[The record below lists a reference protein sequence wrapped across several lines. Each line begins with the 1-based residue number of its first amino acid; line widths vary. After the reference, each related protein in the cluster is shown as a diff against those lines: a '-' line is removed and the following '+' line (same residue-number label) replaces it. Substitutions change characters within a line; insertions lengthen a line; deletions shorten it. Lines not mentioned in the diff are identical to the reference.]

1 MNKQAWP
8 IPSKAKAARQMAA
21 GQLRVLPTCLAIAA
35 MCSAGLAQAND
46 FTWKGGAG
54 SGTQN
59 MSNAQNWTPS
69 FRPPGRSD
77 VIHFGTSTF
86 TTVVSDLFSCCNQ
99 VVFDVGANAF
109 TLQGASNT
117 LWNLDN
123 GIVNKSSKVQ
133 TIDWGS
139 KVGFAIQA
147 DQTWDGGTAGML
159 ITGDMTQRKNL
170 TLSNKVVYKNLA
182 SASISDDANS
192 NVGLTINSGSSYSTA
207 GAFTVSGGFPTS
219 SGSIQVQGVGSSL
232 LVGADLN
239 LGDVGSGTLLI
250 DSGASASSK
259 NLTLGRTGTAKMT
272 VDGAGS
278 SFEAGNVALSNSD
291 LIVSGG
297 GTFTTT
303 GNMGSGQTNV
313 NFSIT
318 VKDTGTLFK
327 ANTAQRGLYLG
338 GQGNGL
344 MQLSNGAAADINAL
358 FMGQKGNGGFGVIE
372 ATGLG
377 TTLKTG
383 FVEGN
388 AGLLNVSNGAKFQ
401 VLNSM
406 TMGQAGDSSF
416 VAAVAGNGAL
426 LSVAQA
432 ITVGAD
438 GIGRL
443 DVLDGG
449 VVDVGQ
455 LVINNLG
462 VVNLQG
468 GLLRMGSGRMS
479 GTLNWESGTLNF
491 KSNYATGD
499 FLGHDMVL
507 SAGQILKGD
516 AQIRVGAGDS
526 LTFAGGA
533 LQALDFQLDV
543 NAAATV
549 GRGSSVAANT
559 VKNYGRLKLDGGSVN
574 GALLNAGTMT
584 GSGTIRANAAQAGF
598 TNSGRFDQGD
608 YVELVNS
615 GSNVNTGVWA
625 LSRGGALQ
633 LRSSNLNNQ
642 GLLTLAGASIGAFD
656 ATSVLSNEASGTISG
671 NGVISAKFANQGSL
685 IVDGGKLA
693 IDKSFANG
701 GQILLTSAI
710 ASLSGGAIDNTGRIE
725 GLGQIG
731 NAINNQGFVSAK
743 GGTLTLAA
751 AVSNGGTLTVGR
763 DATLLLT
770 QGLQPNTG
778 KIQLAGGS
786 FDNNGRGLVNQ
797 AGAVISGFGE
807 VRSGLLSNNG
817 KILLSGGNSTI
828 YADVLSTAASQI
840 ILSGNS
846 NSTFYGNVDVQNG
859 AELRV
864 STGSVA
870 TFFGTVQQRTG
881 AKFSG
886 AGAKRFEGTLTVGAS
901 PGLGS
906 DEGDVEFGDSST
918 YLAEIGGITACT
930 LRCGSD
936 EAFKN
941 SSFDKYIVAGNL
953 SLNGTLKLTSW
964 NGFVA
969 QKGQSFDLL
978 DWGTL
983 TGTFAD
989 IDASGFKLAAGTAL
1003 DYSQLYTSGEIKV
1016 VAAAVPEPESYAL
1029 MLAGLAMLA
1038 WRRRKLS

>member
-1 MNKQAWP
+1 
-8 IPSKAKAARQMAA
+8 
-21 GQLRVLPTCLAIAA
+21 
-35 MCSAGLAQAND
+35 
-46 FTWKGGAG
+46 
-54 SGTQN
+54 
-59 MSNAQNWTPS
+59 MSVRQNWNPGVTPMG
-69 FRPPGRSD
+69 FD
-77 VIHFGTSTF
+77 HLHFGTSTF
-86 TTVVSDLFSCCNQ
+86 TTVTYDPLSNRSYDKIS
-99 VVFDVGANAF
+99 FDVGANAF
-109 TLQGASNT
+109 TLQSAGNSLALSH
-117 LWNLDN
+117 
-123 GIVNKSSKVQ
+123 GIVNNSSKVQ
-133 TIDWGS
+133 TLVWSASSLFIDG
-139 KVGFAIQA
+139 
-147 DQTWDGGTAGML
+147 DQTWDGGTAGMN
-159 ITGDMTQRKNL
+159 ITGGIGQRNDL
-170 TLSNKVVYKNLA
+170 TLSNKVAYKNLG
-182 SASISDDANS
+182 SALIGDSGSGNS
-192 NVGLTINSGSSYSTA
+192 KVSLTINSGSSFSTA
-207 GAFTVSGGFPTS
+207 ADLTLGSAFPTS
-219 SGSIQVQGVGSSL
+219 SGTINVQGVGSSL
-232 LVGADLN
+232 VVGTDLI
-239 LGDVGSGTLLI
+239 LGDVGSSTLLI
-250 DSGASASSK
+250 DSGASASSQRLFIGK
-259 NLTLGRTGTAKMT
+259 KGTAKLT

-278 SFEAGNVALSNSD
+278 SFSSGDVSFSNSE

-297 GTFTTT
+297 GKFTATI
-303 GNMGSGQTNV
+303 NMTDSFTPNENASV
-313 NFSIT
+313 T

-327 ANTAQRGLYLG
+327 VDLGFYLG
-338 GQGNGL
+338 SKGNGL
-344 MQLSNGAAADINAL
+344 MQLSKGATAEISSL
-358 FMGQKGNGGFGVIE
+358 FIGQQSTGGFGVLE

-377 TTLKTG
+377 STLKTKVVIG
-383 FVEGN
+383 R
-388 AGLLNVSNGAKFQ
+388 AGLLNVSNGAQ
-401 VLNSM
+401 VQVSDWMNI
-406 TMGQAGDSSF
+406 GEAGESSF
-416 VAAVAGNGAL
+416 AAAVGGGGAL

-432 ITVGAD
+432 LTVGSA
-438 GIGRL
+438 GAGRL
-443 DVLDGG
+443 DVLGGG

-455 LVINNLG
+455 LVIGDLG

-468 GLLRMGSGRMS
+468 GTLKMVTGNIA
-479 GTLNWESGTLNF
+479 GTLNWDSGTLNF

-516 AQIRVGAGDS
+516 AQIRVGSGDS

-533 LQALDFQLDV
+533 LQAIDFQMDA
-543 NAAATV
+543 NASAKV
-549 GRGSSVAANT
+549 GRASSLAANT
-559 VKNYGRLKLDGGSVN
+559 IKNYGRLMLDGGSVN

-584 GSGTIRANAAQAGF
+584 GSGAIRANLGQGGF
-598 TNSGRFDQGD
+598 INSGRFDQGD
-608 YVELVNS
+608 YVELVNP
-615 GSNVNTGVWA
+615 GSNINTGVWT
-625 LSRGGALQ
+625 LGKGGALQ

-642 GLLTLAGASIGAFD
+642 GLMSLAGASIGAFD
-656 ATSVLSNEASGTISG
+656 GTSKLVNEAGGMISG
-671 NGVISAKFANQGSL
+671 NGVISASFANQGSL
-685 IVDGGKLA
+685 IVEGGKLSV
-693 IDKSFANG
+693 DKRFANS

-710 ASLSGGAIDNTGRIE
+710 ASLSGGAIDNSGRIE

-743 GGTLTLAA
+743 GGILTLAA
-751 AVSNGGTLTVGR
+751 GGISNRGTLSVDR
-763 DATLLLT
+763 DATLRLT
-770 QGLQPNTG
+770 QGLLPNMG
-778 KIQLAGGS
+778 KIQLAGGT
-786 FDNNGRGLVNQ
+786 FDNNGFAMSNEV
-797 AGAVISGFGE
+797 GAVINGFGSLN
-807 VRSGLLSNNG
+807 SGLLTNKG

-828 YADVLSTAASQI
+828 YADMLSTAASQI

-989 IDASGFKLAAGTAL
+989 IDATGFKLAAGTQL
-1003 DYSQLYTSGEIKV
+1003 DYSQLYTSGEIRV
-1016 VAAAVPEPESYAL
+1016 MAAPVPEPETYAL
-1029 MLAGLAMLA
+1029 MLAGLGLLA
-1038 WRRRKLS
+1038 WRRRKFG

>member
-1 MNKQAWP
+1 
-8 IPSKAKAARQMAA
+8 MAA
-21 GQLRVLPTCLAIAA
+21 GKLRVLPTCLAIAA

-46 FTWKGGAG
+46 YTWKGGAG

-59 MSNAQNWTPS
+59 MSNAQNWTPLG
-69 FRPPGRSD
+69 RQPGRSD

-139 KVGFAIQA
+139 KLGFAIQA

-159 ITGDMTQRKNL
+159 ITGDMIQRRNL
-170 TLSNKVVYKNLA
+170 TLSNKVVYKNFA

-192 NVGLTINSGSSYSTA
+192 TVGLTINSGSSYSTT
-207 GAFTVSGGFPTS
+207 GTFTVSGGFPTS

-232 LVGADLN
+232 VVGTELN

-318 VKDTGTLFK
+318 VKDKGTLFK
-327 ANTAQRGLYLG
+327 ANTSQRGLYLG

-406 TMGQAGDSSF
+406 TMGLAGDSSF
-416 VAAVAGNGAL
+416 VAAVGGSGAL

-438 GIGRL
+438 GAGRL

-468 GLLRMGSGRMS
+468 GLLKMGTGKIA

-491 KSNYATGD
+491 KSNYA
-499 FLGHDMVL
+499 
-507 SAGQILKGD
+507 
-516 AQIRVGAGDS
+516 
-526 LTFAGGA
+526 
-533 LQALDFQLDV
+533 
-543 NAAATV
+543 
-549 GRGSSVAANT
+549 
-559 VKNYGRLKLDGGSVN
+559 
-574 GALLNAGTMT
+574 
-584 GSGTIRANAAQAGF
+584 
-598 TNSGRFDQGD
+598 
-608 YVELVNS
+608 
-615 GSNVNTGVWA
+615 
-625 LSRGGALQ
+625 
-633 LRSSNLNNQ
+633 
-642 GLLTLAGASIGAFD
+642 
-656 ATSVLSNEASGTISG
+656 
-671 NGVISAKFANQGSL
+671 
-685 IVDGGKLA
+685 
-693 IDKSFANG
+693 
-701 GQILLTSAI
+701 
-710 ASLSGGAIDNTGRIE
+710 
-725 GLGQIG
+725 
-731 NAINNQGFVSAK
+731 
-743 GGTLTLAA
+743 
-751 AVSNGGTLTVGR
+751 
-763 DATLLLT
+763 
-770 QGLQPNTG
+770 
-778 KIQLAGGS
+778 
-786 FDNNGRGLVNQ
+786 
-797 AGAVISGFGE
+797 
-807 VRSGLLSNNG
+807 
-817 KILLSGGNSTI
+817 
-828 YADVLSTAASQI
+828 
-840 ILSGNS
+840 
-846 NSTFYGNVDVQNG
+846 
-859 AELRV
+859 
-864 STGSVA
+864 
-870 TFFGTVQQRTG
+870 
-881 AKFSG
+881 
-886 AGAKRFEGTLTVGAS
+886 
-901 PGLGS
+901 
-906 DEGDVEFGDSST
+906 
-918 YLAEIGGITACT
+918 
-930 LRCGSD
+930 
-936 EAFKN
+936 
-941 SSFDKYIVAGNL
+941 
-953 SLNGTLKLTSW
+953 
-964 NGFVA
+964 
-969 QKGQSFDLL
+969 
-978 DWGTL
+978 
-983 TGTFAD
+983 
-989 IDASGFKLAAGTAL
+989 
-1003 DYSQLYTSGEIKV
+1003 
-1016 VAAAVPEPESYAL
+1016 
-1029 MLAGLAMLA
+1029 
-1038 WRRRKLS
+1038 